1 MAFASP
7 LFYFDSS
14 SHEKGPKETDWVAAD
29 FLNIFSSFY
38 GNNKEKNLQKIVV
51 NIFFKY
57 FELFLNMRQTVKILK
72 NMQCFH
78 HEIINADIQT

>member
-38 GNNKEKNLQKIVV
+38 GNNEEKKITEDSSKH
-51 NIFFKY
+51 FFKV
-57 FELFLNMRQTVKILK
+57 F
-72 NMQCFH
+72 
-78 HEIINADIQT
+78 

>member
-38 GNNKEKNLQKIVV
+38 GNNEEKKITEDSSKH
-51 NIFFKY
+51 F
-57 FELFLNMRQTVKILK
+57 
-72 NMQCFH
+72 
-78 HEIINADIQT
+78 